1 MNNFGTTLVK
11 LLALAGGAAVGA
23 LLSRLYDEVMTQ
35 RAEERSQRDK
45 MRYEQGLSA
54 RNEQGQRQGQQS
66 QS

>member
-1 MNNFGTTLVK
+1 MNNFGAALVK

-23 LLSRLYDEVMTQ
+23 LLSRLYDEMMAQ

-54 RNEQGQRQGQQS
+54 LKEQDQRQGQQP
-66 QS
+66 

>member
-1 MNNFGTTLVK
+1 MNNFGAALVK

-23 LLSRLYDEVMTQ
+23 LLSRLYDEMMTQ

-54 RNEQGQRQGQQS
+54 LKEQDQRQGQQP
-66 QS
+66 

>member
-1 MNNFGTTLVK
+1 MNNFGAALVK

-23 LLSRLYDEVMTQ
+23 LLSRIYDEMMTQ

-54 RNEQGQRQGQQS
+54 LREQSQGQGQQP
-66 QS
+66 QP

>member
-11 LLALAGGAAVGA
+11 LLALAGGAAIGA

-54 RNEQGQRQGQQS
+54 RNEQGQRQGQQP